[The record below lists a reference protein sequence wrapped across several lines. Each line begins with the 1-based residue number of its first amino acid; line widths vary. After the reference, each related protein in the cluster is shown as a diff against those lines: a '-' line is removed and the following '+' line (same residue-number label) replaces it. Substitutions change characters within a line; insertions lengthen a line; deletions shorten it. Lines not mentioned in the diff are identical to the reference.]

1 VASAFAALSIAD
13 FLQFAYAAAE
23 RPSPP
28 DTKQLCSVGSDRLL
42 VTGEDSARPAV
53 AAEARQGRLTARPP
67 HRPRSDFTVGLE
79 RLKVDGGTGGLLYVP
94 AGVPPE
100 RPAPFILLF
109 HGAGATAQDG
119 LNLLVDQADDVGPVL
134 LAPNSQGRTWDLLLG
149 GYGPDVARVD
159 QALAET
165 LQRLPVD
172 PTRLAIGGFSDGA
185 PYAVSLGLT
194 NGNLFSHVL
203 AFSPGFAA
211 PARRRGRPHVFVS
224 HCAGRSGLAAVA
236 DSLRGIA
243 IRARWESTVTHPLRW
258 MGRTRTRWRIR
269 MPPASP
275 GAG

>member
-1 VASAFAALSIAD
+1 MPRPK
-13 FLQFAYAAAE
+13 

-28 DTKQLCSVGSDRLL
+28 DTKQLCSVGSYRLL

-67 HRPRSDFTVGLE
+67 HRPRSDFTAGLE

-94 AGVPPE
+94 ACVPPE
-100 RPAPFILLF
+100 RPAPLVLLF
-109 HGAGATAQDG
+109 HGAGATAQHG
-119 LNLLVDQADDVGPVL
+119 LNLLIDQADDAGPVL

-185 PYAVSLGLT
+185 SYAVSLGLT
-194 NGNLFSHVL
+194 NGDLFSHVL

-224 HCAGRSGLAAVA
+224 HGTRDRVLPIDTCSRRLVPELRQAGYYVRYREFDGGHAVPAAIARDAVGWLRSPTA
-236 DSLRGIA
+236 
-243 IRARWESTVTHPLRW
+243 
-258 MGRTRTRWRIR
+258 
-269 MPPASP
+269 
-275 GAG
+275 